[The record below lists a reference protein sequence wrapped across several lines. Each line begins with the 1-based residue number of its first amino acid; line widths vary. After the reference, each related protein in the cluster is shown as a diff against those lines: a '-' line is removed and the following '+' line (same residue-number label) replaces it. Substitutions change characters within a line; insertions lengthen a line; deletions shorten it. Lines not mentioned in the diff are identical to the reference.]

1 MDALGIPKGAIIGP
15 LPEGRIMRE
24 AGYRWRVVVLS
35 LLACLVLAGC
45 AARDASSTDEK
56 RNGEFYGGVF
66 GGRGM

>member
-1 MDALGIPKGAIIGP
+1 
-15 LPEGRIMRE
+15 MRE